1 MNKDNFVEAVNT
13 SGLSD
18 QAKFR
23 LNEIN
28 EIKDYFNSEI
38 RERKAM
44 SKKLS
49 KYIADFD
56 YIFKSLIFCNRWRS
70 VYYFFYK
77 RYWSFCRNRKCT
89 FYSCIFLDNRN
100 NKKAFK
106 HNKK

>member
-13 SGLSD
+13 SGPSD
-18 QAKFR
+18 QTKFR

-44 SKKLS
+44 SKRLS

-56 YIFKSLIFCNRWRS
+56 YIFKSLIFCNR
-70 VYYFFYK
+70 
-77 RYWSFCRNRKCT
+77 
-89 FYSCIFLDNRN
+89 
-100 NKKAFK
+100 
-106 HNKK
+106 